1 MAVLN
6 AYRNLTEHEITQA
19 LTYLDPSCSREEW
32 VRIGMAVKSE
42 LGNAGF
48 ALWNDWSKTA
58 GAKYHA
64 PDARDTWKSISH
76 TGGIT
81 IATLI
86 HEAQQFGFT
95 LDEATRAPID
105 QSEIEQRRQ
114 QREAEREAERLERE
128 RKRAEAAER
137 AKKIWNQAEDV
148 DEGGHPYLQ
157 RKCVRSF
164 GLRVGKWVRGQD
176 ALLVPLHN
184 IDGHLVSLQ
193 AIFANENADI
203 GRDRDYLPGG
213 QKRGAFYLVGGKP
226 RGSQPVIAICE
237 GYATGASIHM
247 AGGYCAAVAFDAGN
261 VPTVARQLR
270 ESYPLA
276 TILVCADNDQWH
288 KAGHANDGIHYA
300 RQAASSANGILLVP
314 KFADTSTKPTDF
326 NDLHALE
333 GIEAVRAQLLDA
345 IPQPDNDNVL
355 ELDSS
360 VNPFLFPHL
369 SDKQQP
375 LNTWENLQWL
385 LKQYGIRA
393 RYNVIKKDVMI
404 NVPGRDYGD
413 DNTANCALAE
423 INSLCARNRMP
434 KSDTGDYLKLIGTMN
449 SYNPAADFILSK
461 PWDGVS
467 RLEALYDTL
476 ETEQDYPRAML
487 ALFVRRWLI
496 SAVAAALQPK
506 AFWSKGVLVLQ
517 GPQSL
522 GKTAWV
528 KALLPPEHRELVKIG
543 ASIDP
548 TNKDTISSAIGHW
561 VVELGE
567 LDGTFRKADIA
578 KLKAFISQDVDQ
590 LRRPYDRLEST
601 YQRRTVFFA
610 SVNPE
615 RFLADDTGNVRWWTV
630 PVVGVDYMHSIDVQQ
645 LWAEVATLY
654 RAGERWWLEQE
665 EEAGLE
671 DVNKDHESVD
681 PLEELLLL
689 RFDWQQA
696 CIGSERTAT
705 DVLLALGY
713 DRPTKT
719 QATDCSRLLQ
729 KLTGKPAR
737 KSGSRRLFRM
747 PPELHRFGAPLHRFG
762 APF

>member
-1 MAVLN
+1 MTALN
-6 AYRNLTEHEITQA
+6 SYRDLTENEIAEA
-19 LTYLDPSCSREEW
+19 LAYLDAGCAREEW
-32 VRIGMAVKSE
+32 VRIGMSIKSE

-48 ALWNDWSKTA
+48 ALFEDWSKTA
-58 GAKYHA
+58 PQKF
-64 PDARDTWKSISH
+64 DTKACREAWKSIKP

-86 HEAQQFGFT
+86 HEAKQFGFS
-95 LDEATRAPID
+95 LEEATREPIS
-105 QSEIEQRRQ
+105 QEEIEARRAK
-114 QREAEREAERLERE
+114 RKAEEEAARQEFA

-137 AKKIWNQAEDV
+137 AQELWLQATEL
-148 DEGGHPYLQ
+148 EGDGHPYLK
-157 RKCVRSF
+157 RKGVLSF
-164 GLRVGKWVRGQD
+164 GLRVGKWIRGQD
-176 ALLVPLHN
+176 ALLVPLRD

-193 AIFANENADI
+193 AIFPNENPAL

-213 QKRGAFYLVGGKP
+213 QKRGAFHLIGGKP
-226 RGSQPVIAICE
+226 HGCNPVIAVAE

-247 AGGYCAAVAFDAGN
+247 STGHCAAVAFDAGN
-261 VPTVARQLR
+261 VPTVARIMR
-270 ESYPLA
+270 ELFPLA
-276 TILVCADNDQWH
+276 TIVIAADNDQWH
-288 KAGHANDGIHYA
+288 KRGQSNDGIHYA
-300 RQAASSANGILLVP
+300 RQAASSASGIIAVP
-314 KFADTSTKPTDF
+314 KFASLDGEPTDF
-326 NDLHALE
+326 NDLHQRE
-333 GIEAVRAQLLDA
+333 GAEAVREQVTAV
-345 IPQPDNDNVL
+345 IPSAANDNYL
-355 ELDSS
+355 ALDDS
-360 VNPFLFPHL
+360 VNPFMFPHL
-369 SDKQQP
+369 SYKQQP
-375 LNTWENLQWL
+375 LNTWENLAWL
-385 LKQYGIRA
+385 LEQYGIQA
-393 RYNVIKKDVMI
+393 RYNVIKKDVI
-404 NVPGRDYGD
+404 VSVPGRHYGD
-413 DNTANCALAE
+413 DNSANCALAE

-434 KSDTGDYLKLIGTMN
+434 KADTGDYLKLIGTMN
-449 SYNPAADFILSK
+449 SFNPASDFILSH

-476 ETEQDYPRAML
+476 ETAPEYPRTML

-496 SAVAAALQPK
+496 SAVAAALHPRG
-506 AFWSKGVLVLQ
+506 FWSKGVLVLQ

-528 KALLPPEHRELVKIG
+528 KALLPSEWRELVKIG

-561 VVELGE
+561 IVELGE

-630 PVVGVDYMHSIDVQQ
+630 PVTGVNYQHEIDVQQ

-654 RAGERWWLEQE
+654 RDGEHWWLEPD
-665 EEAGLE
+665 EEAELE
-671 DVNKDHESVD
+671 GVNREHESVD
-681 PLEELLLL
+681 PLEELLLV
-689 RFDWQQA
+689 RFNWKLPGQGA
-696 CIGSERTAT
+696 EMTAT
-705 DVLLALGY
+705 DVLLTLGY

-729 KLTGKPAR
+729 KMTGAPPRRTASK
-737 KSGSRRLFRM
+737 RLFGM
-747 PPELHRFGAPLHRFG
+747 PPEISRSGLPI
-762 APF
+762 